1 VGRFVLDGS
10 GAGGHV
16 VLDDD
21 ARCCG
26 PSTGYAAPGV
36 YGAVE
41 LTVLKRLRSGW
52 SAEGNPL
59 FGWQLLVAGAAVLV
73 EERSEFD
80 ADSGLTSV
88 TATATV
94 PYVGEDVVRETIV
107 VRASDGREWR
117 VTEVQQYPDRLE
129 LTMDRIDQELDLP

>member
-1 VGRFVLDGS
+1 
-10 GAGGHV
+10 
-16 VLDDD
+16 
-21 ARCCG
+21 
-26 PSTGYAAPGV
+26 
-36 YGAVE
+36 
-41 LTVLKRLRSGW
+41 VLKRLRSGW

-107 VRASDGREWR
+107 VRASDG
-117 VTEVQQYPDRLE
+117 LE